1 MNNELLERLSYKE
14 EIDKANLDFAGK
26 QNNKMFLN
34 ASYESDSKVIWSEG
48 AIVDYVG
55 NGGIRFVVARGSI
68 ERFINKAKASGVTK
82 LPLNADHNSTSIT
95 DRNIGEADLAKA
107 SIRKGENGISHLEV
121 PVEIYTYTAVGR
133 DILERQAHGELFGLS
148 VEIDPESV
156 EVEQI
161 ELSNKLK
168 TWKLNNYDITALA
181 VVSNG
186 ANVYSN
192 NFTFNTNMENTNQ
205 ENIIQDE
212 VASQE
217 IAQEIKEEA
226 AGEVVVEE
234 QPSEKPVNA
243 EELPSDDTE
252 QVVNEIETKIND
264 LESQNKALI
273 AENTDLKAKLQKAN
287 SYLAKINS
295 SFVVKEGPVESVKP
309 VANTFSQNKETIT
322 QKLAK
327 YNI

>member
-26 QNNKMFLN
+26 QNSKMFLN

-181 VVSNG
+181 VVPNG

-212 VASQE
+212 
-217 IAQEIKEEA
+217 IAQEIKEET
-226 AGEVVVEE
+226 AGEVVAEE
-234 QPSEKPVNA
+234 QPSE
-243 EELPSDDTE
+243 EGSRR
-252 QVVNEIETKIND
+252 
-264 LESQNKALI
+264 
-273 AENTDLKAKLQKAN
+273 
-287 SYLAKINS
+287 NS
-295 SFVVKEGPVESVKP
+295 SRD
-309 VANTFSQNKETIT
+309 
-322 QKLAK
+322 
-327 YNI
+327 